1 MPIETEQHNTRTVS
15 DAAHRYSTSILDHFL
30 NPRNAGALPDA
41 NAVGEVGAAVFGDVM
56 KLSLRIRDGRI
67 EDARFQAY
75 GCGTAIATA
84 SAMTELIKGRTVD
97 EALHFT
103 NQQVI
108 DALGGLP
115 AEKIHCSMLA
125 EEAVKAA
132 VKNYLKR
139 MGRES

>member
-1 MPIETEQHNTRTVS
+1 MSETT
-15 DAAHRYSTSILDHFL
+15 HRYSSSILDHFL
-30 NPRNAGALPDA
+30 NPRNVGTLKDA

-67 EDARFQAY
+67 EEARFQAF

-84 SAMTELIKGRTVD
+84 SAMTEWIKGRTVD
-97 EALHFT
+97 EALKFS
-103 NQQVI
+103 NQHVI

-125 EEAVKAA
+125 EEAVKSA
-132 VKNYLKR
+132 VKDYLQRQPKEAER
-139 MGRES
+139 DT

>member
-1 MPIETEQHNTRTVS
+1 VSETTQG
-15 DAAHRYSTSILDHFL
+15 YSTRILDHFL
-30 NPRNAGALPDA
+30 NPRNVGALKEA

-67 EDARFQAY
+67 EEAKFQAF

-84 SAMTELIKGRTVD
+84 SAITEPVKGRTVD
-97 EALHFT
+97 EAVKIT
-103 NQQVI
+103 NQQII

-132 VKNYLKR
+132 VKNYLSKMKIVNR
-139 MGRES
+139 KS

>member
-1 MPIETEQHNTRTVS
+1 VNDPTP
-15 DAAHRYSTSILDHFL
+15 RYSKVILDHFL

-67 EDARFQAY
+67 EAARFQAF

-84 SAMTELIKGRTVD
+84 SAMTVLIQGRTVD
-97 EALHFT
+97 EALKLS
-103 NQQVI
+103 NQQII
-108 DALGGLP
+108 DELGGLP
-115 AEKIHCSMLA
+115 PEKVHCSMLA

-132 VKNYLKR
+132 VQDYWKR
-139 MGRES
+139 QPQGSRPAR

>member
-1 MPIETEQHNTRTVS
+1 MS
-15 DAAHRYSTSILDHFL
+15 DDAQRYAPRILDHFL
-30 NPRNAGALPDA
+30 NPRNVGALPDA
-41 NAVGEVGAAVFGDVM
+41 DAVGEVGAAVFGDVM
-56 KLSLRIRDGRI
+56 KLSLRIRGGRI
-67 EDARFQAY
+67 EEARFQAY

-97 EALHFT
+97 EAATFS

-132 VKNYLKR
+132 VKDYQRKR
-139 MGRES
+139 GGEQRKT

>member
-1 MPIETEQHNTRTVS
+1 MVS
-15 DAAHRYSTSILDHFL
+15 ESTHGYSKRILDHFL
-30 NPRNAGALPDA
+30 NPRNVGALKEA
-41 NAVGEVGAAVFGDVM
+41 NAVGEVGAAAFGDVM
-56 KLSLRIRDGRI
+56 KLSLRIRAGRI
-67 EDARFQAY
+67 EEARFQAF

-97 EALHFT
+97 EALNFS

-132 VKNYLKR
+132 VKDYLKR
-139 MGRES
+139 KT

>member
-1 MPIETEQHNTRTVS
+1 M
-15 DAAHRYSTSILDHFL
+15 
-30 NPRNAGALPDA
+30 
-41 NAVGEVGAAVFGDVM
+41 GEVGAAAFGDVM

-67 EDARFQAY
+67 EEARFQAF

-84 SAMTELIKGRTVD
+84 SAMTELIQGRTVD
-97 EALHFT
+97 EALKFS

-125 EEAVKAA
+125 EEPASFNASSRHASQNSKATSRGTTRSRSESRI
-132 VKNYLKR
+132 VSQLKR
-139 MGRES
+139 LTKVFSISSRPAWL